1 MPNSMPIADNIIRDD
16 FTTDKLR
23 GGPRNDHLIHHRDSS
38 VQSHDSTGLVG
49 FAGDDILEASIPNT
63 GQVHMFGATGN
74 DWMILD
80 VTKVPNAGGT
90 QGHHVYGGHGNNTF
104 QFTNIEQN
112 FSPILGRLDDF
123 DPTSDR
129 ILIENQEIDLT
140 DLPLSVQL
148 PGGGVIEVRV
158 VEIEHPEF
166 IHEELGTQYFLA
178 IGDNIFYALEGAR
191 DLSNGTSGRTGEER
205 HFLRPEAL
213 DTLRNAE
220 TVDYVNPKNYV
231 PQDFYKHR
239 EDELTLNWAPRGA
252 EVHAETGGND
262 AVQMFGGK
270 GNHDSHSSSGSQV
283 MHGSDGDDVINGAT
297 GNDTIYGGDG
307 NDLIAGGIDNDVIY
321 GGAGDD
327 MIWGGDGNDS
337 LFGGKGDDYLH
348 GGRGDDYLDGG
359 EGNDTLVGASGN
371 NTLIGGGGDDA
382 VNRFHFFNDGSN
394 DVIMDFKVG
403 ADLITLQD
411 NIDPLSV
418 EIYENEDGHTVINY
432 GHDASVL
439 LQGVSLREFQD
450 AAEARAEE
458 GEPII
463 SITPDPEEELLRDL
477 RVEIGFF
484 GEEEAPSLMMD
495 GVQYGNDPFIAAG
508 AGGYTYIAGFHDDDC
523 HDFHC
528 DHEFMHEH
536 EHGHEHEHEHEQ
548 EDENE
553 GEEDE
558 NQRGGDGS
566 CFVATAAYRDPWHPD
581 VVFLRAFR
589 DQWLA
594 HRAWGRAF
602 IAFYWQVGPILAGP
616 VRRDRRLARPSKAL
630 IGGIVRILRKVW
642 V

>member
-1 MPNSMPIADNIIRDD
+1 MPNSMPIADNVIRDD

-38 VQSHDSTGLVG
+38 VGSHDSTGLVG

-129 ILIENQEIDLT
+129 ILIEDTEIDLT
-140 DLPLSVQL
+140 DLPLSVKL
-148 PGGGVIEVRV
+148 PGGGTAEVRV
-158 VEIEHPEF
+158 VEIDHPEF
-166 IHEELGTQYFLA
+166 IDEDLGAQYFLA

-191 DLSNGTSGRTGEER
+191 DLSNGTSGLTGEER

-213 DTLRNAE
+213 DVLRNAE

-239 EDELTLNWAPRGA
+239 EDELTLNWAPGGG
-252 EVHAETGGND
+252 EVHAETGRND

-297 GNDTIYGGDG
+297 GNDTIHGGDG

-337 LFGGKGDDYLH
+337 LYGGEGDDYLH
-348 GGRGDDYLDGG
+348 GGRGNDYLDGG

-371 NTLIGGGGDDA
+371 NTLVGGGGDDA
-382 VNRFHFFNDGSN
+382 VNRFHFFDDGSD
-394 DVIMDFKVG
+394 DVIKDFKVG
-403 ADLITLQD
+403 SDLITLQD
-411 NIDPLSV
+411 DIDPMSV
-418 EIYENEDGHTVINY
+418 EIYENEDGHTVMNY
-432 GHDASVL
+432 GQDSSVL
-439 LQGVSLREFQD
+439 LQGVTLRAFQE
-450 AAEARAEE
+450 AAETRAEE
-458 GEPII
+458 GDPII
-463 SITPDPEEELLRDL
+463 TITPDPEEEMLRDL
-477 RVEIGFF
+477 RVEIGYFAK
-484 GEEEAPSLMMD
+484 EDAPSLMVD

-508 AGGYTYIAGFHDDDC
+508 AGGYVYVSGHDEDDC
-523 HDFHC
+523 HDMECGH
-528 DHEFMHEH
+528 DHELEDAHQHER
-536 EHGHEHEHEHEQ
+536 EHEHEHED
-548 EDENE
+548 EDED
-553 GEEDE
+553 EEDDNE
-558 NQRGGDGS
+558 RGGDGS

-602 IAFYWQVGPILAGP
+602 IAFYWQVGPKMAGP
-616 VRRDRRLARPSKAL
+616 VRRSPRLARPSKAL